1 VNGEHFARRA
11 VFKIVGQRHKL
22 KLKKNDGHLGLRN
35 RGLNLFTVAAVF
47 ILAAML
53 FAVSTARAVTFT
65 SSLDRDTI
73 ALGESATLSLTFDG
87 GSPKNVPLPPDIPGL
102 EISYVGPS
110 SQFSFIN
117 GQTSSTITHRFTL
130 TPKQTGEFTIPALD
144 ANVDGQQLRSEPV
157 KLTVAAA
164 IAPPAA
170 AINSG
175 SQIAFM
181 KLSLPKKE
189 IYAGEVVTAEMDVYL
204 RDDVQNFSNPQL
216 TGTPASGFTVGKVT
230 PGSARRAQVGNRVY
244 TIFPIF
250 VALTAVQSG
259 ALSVGPFTLNAI
271 LLLPSNQQNQNP
283 FFFSNVEQKPVTL
296 ATEKID
302 VESLP
307 LPAENAPA
315 NFNGAV
321 GSYTMTVTAG
331 PTNVAVGDPI
341 TIRAQISGRGALDA
355 VTLPDQSAW
364 SDFKVFPPTSKVE
377 ASGQLGIEGTKTF
390 EEIVAPQNTDV
401 RELPPFSFSFF
412 DPDQKTYRTLTQPA
426 VQLAVHSAGATPAP
440 VIAGTK
446 PTVAATPPQQQDILP
461 IRENFGA
468 RAQAGP
474 PLVTRPAFL
483 ALQSLPVLAFLAAF
497 VWRKRADGLANNPR
511 LRRQRSVAQLVNG
524 GLGDLN
530 KFAAE
535 NKSNE
540 FFAMLFRLLQEQLGE
555 RLDCPAT
562 SITEADVD
570 KRLIYIGATSATLES
585 LRELFQLCNQARYA
599 PIQTRQELTAVASK
613 FKKVVGELQSL
624 KT

>member
-1 VNGEHFARRA
+1 V
-11 VFKIVGQRHKL
+11 
-22 KLKKNDGHLGLRN
+22 
-35 RGLNLFTVAAVF
+35 
-47 ILAAML
+47 
-53 FAVSTARAVTFT
+53 
-65 SSLDRDTI
+65 
-73 ALGESATLSLTFDG
+73 LGESATLSLTFDG
-87 GSPKNVPLPPDIPGL
+87 GSPKNVPVPPEIPGL

-117 GQTSSTITHRFTL
+117 GQTSSTITHHFTL
-130 TPKQTGEFTIPALD
+130 TPKQTGEFTVPAL
-144 ANVDGQQLRSEPV
+144 AASVDSVQLRSEPV

-164 IAPPAA
+164 SAPPAA

-181 KLSLPKKE
+181 KLLLPKKE

-216 TGTPASGFTVGKVT
+216 TGTPAGGFTVGKVA
-230 PGSARRAQVGNRVY
+230 PGSQRRAQVGNRVY
-244 TIFPIF
+244 TIIPIY

-259 ALSVGPFTLNAI
+259 ALSVGPFTLNAN
-271 LLLPSNQQNQNP
+271 LLLPSSNQQNQNP
-283 FFFSNVEQKPVTL
+283 FFFSNVEQRPVTL

-302 VESLP
+302 IQSLP
-307 LPAENAPA
+307 LPAENVPA
-315 NFNGAV
+315 NFNGAI

-364 SDFKVFPPTSKVE
+364 SNYKIFPPTSKVE
-377 ASGQLGIEGTKTF
+377 LGGQLGIEGTKTF

-426 VQLAVHSAGATPAP
+426 VALAVHSAGATPAP
-440 VIAGTK
+440 VIAATK
-446 PTVAATPPQQQDILP
+446 PAAAANPPPQQDILP

-468 RAQAGP
+468 RAQTGP

-511 LRRQRSVAQLVNG
+511 LRRKIAVEKLMQAG
-524 GLGDLN
+524 ITGLQQ
-530 KFAAE
+530 FAAQNNSE
-535 NKSNE
+535 E
-540 FFAMLFRLLQEQLGE
+540 FFALLFRLLQEQLGE

-562 SITEADVD
+562 AITENVVEENSILRGADEAARQD
-570 KRLIYIGATSATLES
+570 

-599 PIQTRQELTAVASK
+599 PVRGTSELNSVAAQFEK
-613 FKKVVGELQSL
+613 TVGELQNL
-624 KT
+624 KA